1 MGRTNPTY
9 RDLLRAIEDRWQPYR
24 RTLRRADQP
33 RFDRLL
39 VYARDHAD
47 AAGTL
52 NHEDRLAPVLVSVA
66 LEQER
71 RLDELASHLDE
82 QERRLDELASRSDG
96 RRTDTDD
103 REPPEDASRAHAEPD
118 E

>member
-9 RDLLRAIEDRWQPYR
+9 RDLLRAVEDRWRPYR

-52 NHEDRLAPVLVSVA
+52 NHEDRLAPMLVSIA

-71 RLDELASHLDE
+71 RLEELEA
-82 QERRLDELASRSDG
+82 RLDELENGRESR
-96 RRTDTDD
+96 DD
-103 REPPEDASRAHAEPD
+103 RDTQEAFDRAHARPD